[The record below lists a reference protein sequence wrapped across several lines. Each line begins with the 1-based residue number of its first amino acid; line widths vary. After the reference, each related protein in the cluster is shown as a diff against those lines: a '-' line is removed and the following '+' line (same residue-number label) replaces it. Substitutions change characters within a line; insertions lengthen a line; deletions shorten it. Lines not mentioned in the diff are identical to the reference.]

1 MWSGSTATLNWAT
14 DRLATTGYATY
25 GLAGDR
31 LYRYRDLNSGE
42 VHTDVLDAPPT
53 STSRVEGLSR
63 LGSVGGTTIFNG
75 PSFVLTTKIPYVAS
89 PESWVTAL
97 IDYFNPLVGMQWT
110 SPPSPQNPRNLI
122 CYFSQ
127 LPAERSCSPSRWRRS
142 RRTRGA
148 TCRWGGSLTS
158 LEGDLKT
165 RTWSA
170 TRSRAL

>member
-1 MWSGSTATLNWAT
+1 M
-14 DRLATTGYATY
+14 
-25 GLAGDR
+25 
-31 LYRYRDLNSGE
+31 
-42 VHTDVLDAPPT
+42 
-53 STSRVEGLSR
+53 
-63 LGSVGGTTIFNG
+63 GGTTIFNG

-127 LPAERSCSPSRWRRS
+127 LPAERSLLTISLEAIASD
-142 RRTRGA
+142 TGA

-158 LEGDLKT
+158 LEGYPKT

-170 TRSRAL
+170 TRSRVP